1 MTNTPNRSARRP
13 FFKRLVRLPSL
24 SGQSRLTQGLVLTKL
39 VLPLV
44 ALILLV
50 VAVSTA
56 FFAYRLG
63 VERGLK
69 LSMAIATD
77 DKGNALTVQDI
88 KAIHLENSVLKSE
101 METLIKERDISLNNL
116 NLIKDE
122 LQSLRS
128 GNSELEKLTQELSQ
142 TLEEQSSIKGKALDV
157 VKMSLS
163 ENQGAYAFRFD
174 VLVPSIHPKPVVPK
188 LTLLNATSMVEVPL
202 KPDSYDAKGLIVIQ
216 GRLVLPEGFSP
227 TQLQLTL
234 SSGSERIVKL
244 YNWQM
249 TQ

>member
-1 MTNTPNRSARRP
+1 MTDTPNRPVRPPLFRRFVP
-13 FFKRLVRLPSL
+13 LRSL
-24 SGQSRLTQGLVLTKL
+24 AKQQYLAQSMVLTKL

-44 ALILLV
+44 ALLLLV
-50 VAVSTA
+50 VAASSA

-77 DKGNALTVQDI
+77 DNGNPLTVQDV

-122 LQSLRS
+122 LQSLRH
-128 GNSELEKLTQELSQ
+128 GNNELEKLTQELSH
-142 TLEEQSSIKGKALDV
+142 TLEEQSSIKGKSLDV

-163 ENQGAYAFRFD
+163 NQEDVYAYRFD
-174 VLVPSIHPKPVVPK
+174 VLVPTMQPKPLVPK

-202 KPDSYDAKGLIVIQ
+202 KPERYDAKGLIVIQ
-216 GRLVLPEGFSP
+216 GRLALPEGFVP

-234 SSGSERIVKL
+234 NAGGERIVKL